1 MTDAANRER
10 PRPPSVRSRVRQP
23 SAGASIVPA
32 KPAQA
37 LSPSA
42 QALAG
47 AALAPATVRAYRAAL
62 AALDHWLA
70 ALDRAADDAALAD
83 YLAARHDAGAAPA
96 SIGMTVAAV
105 KAAARLS
112 GQPSPAGPETARV
125 LAGIRRKGRGRGRG
139 QAKGLQWSAADTVA
153 AVAANSGR
161 GKLAGARDAALVAL
175 ASDACLRVSEVV
187 AVQVADIA
195 AEADGSGRL
204 TVHRSKTDQEGRG
217 AVLYVGESTMRR
229 LAAWREAAGVHDG
242 PLFRRIRRGDKVEA
256 SAITDRAA
264 RSIIQ
269 ARAADA
275 GIEGRVSGHSL
286 RIGAA
291 QSLAAAGAGLVELQ
305 QAGRWDSP
313 SMPAH
318 YARGQLA
325 ARGAVARLRH
335 GQGKGAR

>member
-1 MTDAANRER
+1 MPAVTIQPPSLR
-10 PRPPSVRSRVRQP
+10 PRVRKP
-23 SAGASIVPA
+23 SAGQVQASP
-32 KPAQA
+32 A

-47 AALAPATVRAYRAAL
+47 AALAPATIRAYRAAIN
-62 AALDHWLA
+62 ALGCWLA
-70 ALDRAADDAALAD
+70 AQGRVADDAALAD
-83 YLAARHDAGAAPA
+83 YLSARHDAGAAPA

-112 GQPSPAGPETARV
+112 GQPLPAGPQTARV
-125 LAGIRRKGRGRGRG
+125 LAGIRREGRGRGRG

-153 AVAANSGR
+153 AVAANNGK
-161 GKLAGARDAALVAL
+161 GKLAGMRDAALVAL
-175 ASDACLRVSEVV
+175 ASDALLRVSEAV
-187 AVQVADIA
+187 AVQIEDIE

-204 TVHRSKTDQEGRG
+204 TIHRSKTDQEGCG
-217 AVLYVGESTMRR
+217 AVLYVGEATMRR
-229 LAAWREAAGVHDG
+229 IAAWREAGGIHDG
-242 PLFRRIRRGDKVEA
+242 PLFRRIRRGDHVEA
-256 SAITDRAA
+256 SAITSRAA

-275 GIEGRVSGHSL
+275 GIDGRVSGHSL

-325 ARGAVARLRH
+325 AHGAVARLRH
-335 GQGKGAR
+335 GKGNTRP

>member
-1 MTDAANRER
+1 MPNATIQ
-10 PRPPSVRSRVRQP
+10 PPAVRQRVRNLSG
-23 SAGASIVPA
+23 SASAVPTEA
-32 KPAQA
+32 V

-42 QALAG
+42 QTLAG
-47 AALAPATVRAYRAAL
+47 AALAPATVRAYRGAL
-62 AALDHWLA
+62 AALDRWLA
-70 ALDRAADDAALAD
+70 EHGRAADDAALAD
-83 YLAARHDAGAAPA
+83 YLAARHDAGAAPT

-112 GQPSPAGPETARV
+112 GLPSPAGPETARV
-125 LAGIRRKGRGRGRG
+125 LAGIRREGRGRGRG

-153 AVAANSGR
+153 AVAANNGR
-161 GKLAGARDAALVAL
+161 GKIAGLRDAALVAL
-175 ASDACLRVSEVV
+175 ASDALLRVSEVV
-187 AVQVADIA
+187 AVQVEDIA

-204 TVHRSKTDQEGRG
+204 SVRHSKTDQEGRG
-217 AVLYVGESTMRR
+217 AVLYLGAATMRR
-229 LAAWREAAGVHDG
+229 IAAWRAAGDIEAG
-242 PLFRRIRRGDKVEA
+242 PLFRRLRRGDHVEA

-264 RSIIQ
+264 RSIIR
-269 ARAADA
+269 ARAAEA

-335 GQGKGAR
+335 DKGAP

>member
-153 AVAANSGR
+153 AVAANNGR
-161 GKLAGARDAALVAL
+161 GKLAGLRDAALVAL
-175 ASDACLRVSEVV
+175 ASDGLLARVRSRRRP
-187 AVQVADIA
+187 
-195 AEADGSGRL
+195 GRGHCGRSGR
-204 TVHRSKTDQEGRG
+204 VRPPHRPSLEDRSGGPGRG
-217 AVLYVGESTMRR
+217 
-229 LAAWREAAGVHDG
+229 
-242 PLFRRIRRGDKVEA
+242 PLRRRGDHA
-256 SAITDRAA
+256 PDRGM
-264 RSIIQ
+264 
-269 ARAADA
+269 A
-275 GIEGRVSGHSL
+275 GSR
-286 RIGAA
+286 R
-291 QSLAAAGAGLVELQ
+291 
-305 QAGRWDSP
+305 RP
-313 SMPAH
+313 
-318 YARGQLA
+318 
-325 ARGAVARLRH
+325 
-335 GQGKGAR
+335 

>member
-1 MTDAANRER
+1 MRAHARR
-10 PRPPSVRSRVRQP
+10 RVRDL
-23 SAGASIVPA
+23 SARASADPVGTVP
-32 KPAQA
+32 
-37 LSPSA
+37 SPSA
-42 QALAG
+42 QALLG
-47 AALAPATVRAYRAAL
+47 AALAPAAVLRAYSAAL
-62 AALDHWLA
+62 AALDRWLA
-70 ALDRAADDAALAD
+70 DQGRPADDAALAD
-83 YLAARHDAGAAPA
+83 YLAARHDAGAAPTTVA
-96 SIGMTVAAV
+96 MTVAAV
-105 KAAARLS
+105 RACTRLS
-112 GQPSPAGPETARV
+112 GQPSPAEEKTAHV

-139 QAKGLQWSAADTVA
+139 QAKGLHWSAADTVA
-153 AVAANSGR
+153 AVAANGGR
-161 GKLAGARDAALVAL
+161 GSVAGLRDAAGL
-175 ASDACLRVSEVV
+175 D
-187 AVQVADIA
+187 
-195 AEADGSGRL
+195 
-204 TVHRSKTDQEGRG
+204 
-217 AVLYVGESTMRR
+217 
-229 LAAWREAAGVHDG
+229 DG
-242 PLFRRIRRGDKVEA
+242 PLFRRIRRGDRVEA

-335 GQGKGAR
+335 GKGT